1 MSGSLRGFFMKKNP
15 DDCVQKILSDF
26 AAGIM
31 VAAPLNGLSK
41 NRACCYG
48 ISFGIVE
55 PLACLISI
63 LRSSFLI
70 WKEGEVSPW
79 KGDDQ

>member
-1 MSGSLRGFFMKKNP
+1 MKKNP

-55 PLACLISI
+55 PLACRKSQMSLTST
-63 LRSSFLI
+63 LSLYL
-70 WKEGEVSPW
+70 
-79 KGDDQ
+79 